1 MDERLSTWLPLDDVL
16 LISEQYLVSQAASAE
31 VTDQVLE
38 CSISRTDQGKFSF
51 THELL
56 GRFLA
61 LEGLRHAHPEPTD
74 LAGHLRLPRHEDLPA
89 LAVELE
95 TEPSRS
101 RVIVSCWQ
109 RAVIWASAAR
119 SASASLPGGEDPAG
133 HRLAAGAGDG
143 GVLAQLVRRLSVRR
157 LPL

>member
-1 MDERLSTWLPLDDVL
+1 MRQGAEHPAYTGRVVRCLVRKRLGTTQSPALVRGTLRQLAHAMDERLSTWLPLDDVL

-89 LAVELE
+89 LAVEL
-95 TEPSRS
+95 
-101 RVIVSCWQ
+101 
-109 RAVIWASAAR
+109 
-119 SASASLPGGEDPAG
+119 
-133 HRLAAGAGDG
+133 
-143 GVLAQLVRRLSVRR
+143 
-157 LPL
+157 